1 VRSPPNYCPDEKNR
15 KFRKRFQRA
24 GQVAKA
30 CGVHS
35 IPSLTGQRKGDRS
48 GGPIHSYAVTQ
59 AVLHAGSRTKLTNLD
74 GAAGSAACMLQ
85 FANDRIRI
93 GGVVGECPANTHGVL
108 LVPTSPVVWVRP
120 VGCSGRRGDTPT
132 LTFEAQSMREAQELC
147 HEQWLKDD
155 DLAEAKSDG
164 APLWDGKAKLRARL
178 ARPHERA
185 LFAEAKDNGQ
195 PSDGLM
201 LVYLV
206 KLEG

>member
-1 VRSPPNYCPDEKNR
+1 
-15 KFRKRFQRA
+15 
-24 GQVAKA
+24 
-30 CGVHS
+30 
-35 IPSLTGQRKGDRS
+35 
-48 GGPIHSYAVTQ
+48 
-59 AVLHAGSRTKLTNLD
+59 
-74 GAAGSAACMLQ
+74 
-85 FANDRIRI
+85 
-93 GGVVGECPANTHGVL
+93 
-108 LVPTSPVVWVRP
+108 
-120 VGCSGRRGDTPT
+120 
-132 LTFEAQSMREAQELC
+132 MREAQELC

-206 KLEG
+206 NWRVELQRTVVPAFWSSLS